1 MNFWQSNL
9 SRKNT
14 KKWYTIDALGAIY
27 AIFTILDTLTILVQ
41 YLYNSLENLISQNVV
56 DGIDIIDIGIGN
68 ADIVGNIDI
77 DDNVDIDTVDNL

>member
-1 MNFWQSNL
+1 MQS
-9 SRKNT
+9 
-14 KKWYTIDALGAIY
+14 
-27 AIFTILDTLTILVQ
+27 LTILVQ

-77 DDNVDIDTVDNL
+77 DTVDNL

>member
-1 MNFWQSNL
+1 MQS
-9 SRKNT
+9 
-14 KKWYTIDALGAIY
+14 
-27 AIFTILDTLTILVQ
+27 LTILVQ

-56 DGIDIIDIGIGN
+56 DGIDIIDIIDIGIGN